1 MIQIHLA
8 LQEYMR
14 SGKHAPPVQKVK
26 AKMPEIA
33 EVVAKYHSTD
43 IDNLFLKSRR
53 RNITL
58 PRQQAVYAMR
68 INGHTL
74 QAIADY
80 MLQDHTTI
88 LHTINVVRDTMHTD
102 PDYRTEIDNILY
114 NIEKLK
120 HEQPSTN

>member
-1 MIQIHLA
+1 
-8 LQEYMR
+8 MR
-14 SGKHAPPVQKVK
+14 SGKQSPPVKKVK
-26 AKMPEIA
+26 AKMPDIA
-33 EVVAKYHSTD
+33 EVVARYHSTH

-53 RNITL
+53 RNIVL

-88 LHTINVVRDTMHTD
+88 LHTINVVKDTMHTD
-102 PDYRTEIDNILY
+102 PDYRVEIDNILH
-114 NIEKLK
+114 NVSKL
-120 HEQPSTN
+120 EYAAPN